1 MVTYPLQYQIPI
13 TEMGLKE
20 EKIIRLIKNNYVL
33 LPALTVLLGCTL
45 KSKEKGENC
54 SVFSSIAKIQVF
66 SKEKFRK

>member
-20 EKIIRLIKNNYVL
+20 GKKIRLIKNNYVL

-45 KSKEKGENC
+45 KSKEKEENC
-54 SVFSSIAKIQVF
+54 SVFSSMAKIQVF
-66 SKEKFRK
+66 SQEKFRK